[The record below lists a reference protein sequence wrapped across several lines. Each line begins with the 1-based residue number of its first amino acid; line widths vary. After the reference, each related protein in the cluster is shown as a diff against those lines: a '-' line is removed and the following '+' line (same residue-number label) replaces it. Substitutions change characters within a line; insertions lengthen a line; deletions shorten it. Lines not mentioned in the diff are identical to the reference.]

1 MTIKIY
7 KQTKTS
13 MQSGLGKT
21 KLWLAEYISD
31 SDNVK
36 ESLMGW
42 NSSLDSKTQI
52 RVFFETKEQA
62 INWAKK
68 NNYQYFVYE
77 PQLRKLKPKN
87 YASNFDMSRKEPWT
101 H

>member
-7 KQTKTS
+7 KPTKSS

-42 NSSLDSKTQI
+42 NSSLDTKTQI

-68 NNYQYFVYE
+68 NNYQYFVNE
-77 PQLRKLKPKN
+77 PQSRKLKPKN
-87 YASNFDMSRKEPWT
+87 YASNFDMNKKEPWT

>member
-7 KQTKTS
+7 KPSKTS

-31 SDNVK
+31 TDTVK
-36 ESLMGW
+36 DTLMGW
-42 NSSLDSKTQI
+42 NSSLDTQSQI
-52 RVFFETKEQA
+52 KVFFETKEKA
-62 INWAKK
+62 IDWAKK
-68 NNYQYFVYE
+68 NNFQFYVEE
-77 PQLRKLKPKN
+77 PKNKIIKPKS
-87 YASNFDMSRKEPWT
+87 YASNFDINRKEPWT